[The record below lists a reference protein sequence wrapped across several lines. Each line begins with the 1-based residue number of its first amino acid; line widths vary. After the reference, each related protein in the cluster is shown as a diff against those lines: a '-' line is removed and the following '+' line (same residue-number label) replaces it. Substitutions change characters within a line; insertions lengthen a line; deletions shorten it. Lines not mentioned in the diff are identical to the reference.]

1 MKPKSPGAPAGNGRA
16 AGSITMLSTAEQLT
30 PDVCQ
35 NRLRITMPDKAAG
48 SADSPVEVLAW

>member
-1 MKPKSPGAPAGNGRA
+1 
-16 AGSITMLSTAEQLT
+16 MLSTAEQLT